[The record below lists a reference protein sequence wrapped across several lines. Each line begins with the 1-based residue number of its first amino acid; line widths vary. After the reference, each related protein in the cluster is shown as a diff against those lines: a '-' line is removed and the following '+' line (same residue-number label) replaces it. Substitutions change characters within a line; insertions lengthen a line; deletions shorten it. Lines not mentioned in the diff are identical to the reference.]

1 MSNLITAINQII
13 AVFDQYASTEGNKDT
28 LSKGDLKTMMEKELP
43 GLMKNAKAND
53 EWGQLL
59 KDLDKNGDSEVD
71 FKEFIIFIAAITC
84 LGHERFQ
91 HMSKK

>member
-1 MSNLITAINQII
+1 MSELETAIDQII
-13 AVFDQYASTEGNKDT
+13 NVFHQYAFTEGTKDT
-28 LSKGDLKTMMEKELP
+28 LSKGELKTMMEKELP
-43 GLMKNAKAND
+43 GLMKNAKGKD

-59 KDLDKNGDSEVD
+59 KDLDENGDNQVD
-71 FKEFIIFIAAITC
+71 FQEFITLVAALTC